1 MLEPNHLISFYLY
14 LYINIIHYFLHY
26 VKRFVLYFCKSFYIG
41 FQSAPACLSSFFPCE
56 SVHGSCSGRYTYLAI
71 SDPLNGITISINRGL
86 SRASLPRFIF
96 YFYYLYNY
104 YTSFLTLCQEKCSLI
119 LKKFLSGPEGAEPAL
134 NYLLL
139 SGRSFSRNI
148 SNVFI
153 Y

>member
-1 MLEPNHLISFYLY
+1 MSRDL
-14 LYINIIHYFLHY
+14 
-26 VKRFVLYFCKSFYIG
+26 FYIFVKVFISG
-41 FQSAPACLSSFFPCE
+41 FSRRPHAGAVSSLVSQCTDLARDVILTWLHRAFRCQLRR
-56 SVHGSCSGRYTYLAI
+56 VCSHHQDL
-71 SDPLNGITISINRGL
+71 
-86 SRASLPRFIF
+86 IF

>member
-1 MLEPNHLISFYLY
+1 MSRDLFY
-14 LYINIIHYFLHY
+14 IF
-26 VKRFVLYFCKSFYIG
+26 VKVLYRASVGARMPEQF
-41 FQSAPACLSSFFPCE
+41 LSLSNLGARILLGTLW
-56 SVHGSCSGRYTYLAI
+56 VYLAT
-71 SDPLNGITISINRGL
+71 SDPLNGIAMSINRGL
-86 SRASLPRFIF
+86 SRASLPRF
-96 YFYYLYNY
+96 YFIYYLYNY
-104 YTSFLTLCQEKCSLI
+104 YTSFLALCQEKCSLI

>member
-1 MLEPNHLISFYLY
+1 MSRDL
-14 LYINIIHYFLHY
+14 
-26 VKRFVLYFCKSFYIG
+26 FYI
-41 FQSAPACLSSFFPCE
+41 FVKVFISSF
-56 SVHGSCSGRYTYLAI
+56 
-71 SDPLNGITISINRGL
+71 
-86 SRASLPRFIF
+86 SRHPHAGAVSFLVKPSARILLGTLWFTWLHRAFRCQLRRVSSHHQDLIF

-104 YTSFLTLCQEKCSLI
+104 YTSFLALCQEKCSLI
-119 LKKFLSGPEGAEPAL
+119 LKKFLSGPEGAEPAH

>member
-1 MLEPNHLISFYLY
+1 MSRDL
-14 LYINIIHYFLHY
+14 
-26 VKRFVLYFCKSFYIG
+26 FYIFVKVFISG
-41 FQSAPACLSSFFPCE
+41 FSRRPHAGAVSFLVSQCTDLARDVILTWLHRAFRCQLRRI
-56 SVHGSCSGRYTYLAI
+56 CSHHQDL
-71 SDPLNGITISINRGL
+71 
-86 SRASLPRFIF
+86 IF

-104 YTSFLTLCQEKCSLI
+104 YTSFLALCQEKCSLI
-119 LKKFLSGPEGAEPAL
+119 LKKFLSGPEGAEPAH